1 MSKLTCIVIY
11 GVYPPLFKKKKK
23 IMNEKWVEGGNLSWH
38 FPPRCDYS
46 DTLPIKNAKY
56 EPRT

>member
-46 DTLPIKNAKY
+46 DTLPIKNAK
-56 EPRT
+56 